1 MGQAERINLPK
12 ANKPTAN
19 TPAIA
24 FIFVTI
30 FLDLLG
36 LGILL
41 PVIPFLV
48 AQFDQAALTVGLLA
62 LSYAAAQFAA
72 APVLGKLSD
81 RYGRRPILLISVLG
95 TGLSN
100 VLFGLATTLWLLF
113 VARLLDG
120 ITGGNISVARA
131 YIADV
136 STDQNRARNFGLIGA
151 AFGVGLVVGPAVGG
165 WLSQFSL
172 QMPAFVA
179 GGMSLVTAAFG
190 FFVLPESLPA
200 AKRQK
205 APITIGDL
213 NPLKRV
219 GSALR
224 RPILGQFLLANFA
237 LNFAFGGLNTNFAL
251 FTFARFGLG
260 PDQNGNLFA
269 YIGVV
274 TAFTQGLII
283 GVLAKRFNEDRLAF
297 LSLWLL
303 AAGYLGLASAP
314 NTGALY
320 AALALISVGGG
331 IAIPTLTSAISRQV
345 SAQQQGAVLGA
356 AQAIDS
362 LALIFGPVWAGITFD
377 SLGTGAPYWTGAIWL
392 VLGGLLVANVL
403 RKTKPRERLINLK

>member
-1 MGQAERINLPK
+1 M
-12 ANKPTAN
+12 
-19 TPAIA
+19 
-24 FIFVTI
+24 
-30 FLDLLG
+30 
-36 LGILL
+36 
-41 PVIPFLV
+41 IPFLV
-48 AQFDQAALTVGLLA
+48 AQFDDSALTVGLLA

-72 APVLGKLSD
+72 APALGKLSD

-95 TGLSN
+95 TGISN
-100 VLFGLATTLWLLF
+100 VLFGFATTLWLLF

-136 STDQNRARNFGLIGA
+136 STEQNRARNFGLIGA
-151 AFGVGLVVGPAVGG
+151 AFGVGLVVGPAFGG

-200 AKRQK
+200 PKRQK
-205 APITIGDL
+205 APIALTDL

-219 GSALR
+219 GGALR

-283 GVLAKRFNEDRLAF
+283 GVLANRFNEDRLAF

-303 AAGYLGLASAP
+303 AVGFLGLAGAP

-320 AALALISVGGG
+320 VALAFISVGGG

-345 SAQQQGAVLGA
+345 SAQQQGTVLGA

-362 LALIFGPVWAGITFD
+362 LALIFGPVWAGFTFD
-377 SLGTGAPYWTGAIWL
+377 SLGTGAPYWTGAVWL
-392 VLGGLLVANVL
+392 GLAGLLVASVL
-403 RKTKPRERLINLK
+403 RKAKPRERLINLE